1 MIYIIKKIIKDAQFV
16 IINYLDKKFNN
27 EPYKKLI

>member
-1 MIYIIKKIIKDAQFV
+1 MIYNSKLIKDTKFV